1 MKEINAF
8 KVIYM
13 NTRILITGANG
24 QLGTVLTK
32 SLQEKFGI
40 ENIIASDLIKKID
53 FKGVFEVV
61 DATNFN
67 RVQQVVVKYKVTQ
80 IYHLAAILSAAGE
93 QNPLKTWD
101 INMKTWFTILEVA
114 RLHQLDKVFYPS
126 SIAVF
131 GPSANQDNTANNSFL
146 DPTTVYG
153 VSKVAGENWGNYYYL
168 KYGLDVRSIRY
179 PGIIGYQSNP
189 GGGTTDYAVD
199 IFHKATLEEPF
210 HCFLDKSTVLPMIF
224 MDDVVRAT
232 IEIMEAPKESIK
244 NRTSYNI
251 SGVSFSPADIVQEIV
266 KVFPNFKAMYQPD
279 FRQEIASK
287 WPNTIDDQAAKEDWG
302 WIPKYNLE
310 MITTVMIQKLKD
322 LYQLKSA

>member
-101 INMKTWFTILEVA
+101 INMKTL
-114 RLHQLDKVFYPS
+114 
-126 SIAVF
+126 
-131 GPSANQDNTANNSFL
+131 
-146 DPTTVYG
+146 
-153 VSKVAGENWGNYYYL
+153 
-168 KYGLDVRSIRY
+168 
-179 PGIIGYQSNP
+179 
-189 GGGTTDYAVD
+189 
-199 IFHKATLEEPF
+199 
-210 HCFLDKSTVLPMIF
+210 
-224 MDDVVRAT
+224 
-232 IEIMEAPKESIK
+232 
-244 NRTSYNI
+244 
-251 SGVSFSPADIVQEIV
+251 
-266 KVFPNFKAMYQPD
+266 
-279 FRQEIASK
+279 
-287 WPNTIDDQAAKEDWG
+287 
-302 WIPKYNLE
+302 
-310 MITTVMIQKLKD
+310 
-322 LYQLKSA
+322 